1 MLRRDPDLPP
11 GPRHPRLVQAVLWGL
26 RYPQFTQAAH
36 ARYGTTYTIRPGTF
50 PATVVTTDRD
60 AVRRLLTGDPLRKAH
75 GNEVLRPLI
84 GERSVLLLAPAEHL
98 QRRKLLLPPFHGDRV
113 RGYADLM
120 QRLIDRELDGWR
132 PGDVKAVLPIAQNLT
147 MDVILQAVLG
157 VADPAM
163 RTRLRERI
171 EDVLGY
177 PFGPLNRRLARR
189 PVRASRL
196 PIRAR
201 EALATVA
208 RLPTPAVTTYFPQL
222 KTRARWNVGTI
233 RWWQHT
239 DELYEL
245 LDAQV
250 VATQNDPRLDE
261 RDDILAMLVQARDED
276 GNSLTRED
284 LRDELLALI
293 GAGHETTAA
302 AIAWGAEFLAHD
314 EALRERARNGDDD
327 YLDALVKETLRIRS
341 PLGASSVRVLDEPF
355 EIGGHTIPAGVPILI
370 NGWGLHHDASLYPE
384 PDAFRPE
391 RFLDRPPEPYT
402 WLPFGGGAHR
412 CLGAALAE
420 LEIKVALGALLRR
433 VDFTAADREPAPAVR
448 RGVVVIPLGGAR
460 PLPPRGAG
468 GRPPPCAAA
477 WWSSRSA
484 GRGSASAASARR
496 RPRRPRWPRLVRRGR
511 HGPRRPLVARPA
523 PAHGRAHPRLPRERR
538 P

>member
-189 PVRASRL
+189 SARASRL
-196 PIRAR
+196 PVRAR

-222 KTRARWNVGTI
+222 KSRSAWNVGTI
-233 RWWQHT
+233 RWWQHA
-239 DELYEL
+239 DELNEL

-250 VATQNDPRLDE
+250 VATLDDPRLDE

-276 GNSLTRED
+276 GNALTRED
-284 LRDELLALI
+284 LCDELLALI

-314 EALRERARNGDDD
+314 DAVRERARDADGD
-327 YLDALVKETLRIRS
+327 YLDALVKEVLRLRS

-355 EIGGHTIPAGVPILI
+355 EIGGRTAPPAAPLPI
-370 NGWGLHHDASLYPE
+370 NARGPH
-384 PDAFRPE
+384 
-391 RFLDRPPEPYT
+391 RPPAPRS
-402 WLPFGGGAHR
+402 PPSAPP
-412 CLGAALAE
+412 
-420 LEIKVALGALLRR
+420 
-433 VDFTAADREPAPAVR
+433 PAP
-448 RGVVVIPLGGAR
+448 R
-460 PLPPRGAG
+460 P
-468 GRPPPCAAA
+468 RPPP
-477 WWSSRSA
+477 
-484 GRGSASAASARR
+484 
-496 RPRRPRWPRLVRRGR
+496 
-511 HGPRRPLVARPA
+511 PA
-523 PAHGRAHPRLPRERR
+523 P
-538 P
+538 

>member
-1 MLRRDPDLPP
+1 M
-11 GPRHPRLVQAVLWGL
+11 PRVAQAVLWSL
-26 RYPQFTQAAH
+26 RYPQFTARAH
-36 ARYGTTYTIRPGTF
+36 ARYGPTFTLRPGTM
-50 PATVVTTDRD
+50 PPIVLTTDRD
-60 AVRRLLTGDPLRKAH
+60 AVKRLFTGDPLVRHH
-75 GNEVLRPLI
+75 GNEATRPLI
-84 GERSVLLLAPAEHL
+84 GERSVILLEPQEHL
-98 QRRKLLLPPFHGDRV
+98 ARRKLLLPPFHGDRV

-132 PGDVKAVLPIAQNLT
+132 AGDVKAVLPIAQNLT

-171 EDVLGY
+171 EDVLAY

-189 PVRASRL
+189 PARASRL
-196 PIRAR
+196 PVRAR

-222 KTRARWNVGTI
+222 KSRSAWNVGTI
-233 RWWQHT
+233 RWWRHA
-239 DELYEL
+239 DELNEL

-250 VATQNDPRLDE
+250 VATLNDPRLDE

-276 GNSLTRED
+276 GNALTRED

-314 EALRERARNGDDD
+314 DAVRERAREANGD
-327 YLDALVKETLRIRS
+327 YLDALVKEVLRLRS

-370 NGWGLHHDASLYPE
+370 NGWGLHHDPSLYPE
-384 PDAFRPE
+384 PGAFRPE
-391 RFLDRPPEPYT
+391 RFLGRAPESYT

-420 LEIKVALGALLRR
+420 LEMKVALGALLRR
-433 VDFTAADREPAPAVR
+433 VDFTSADREPAPAAR

-460 PLPPRGAG
+460 IRVVGLRE
-468 GRPPPCAAA
+468 
-477 WWSSRSA
+477 
-484 GRGSASAASARR
+484 
-496 RPRRPRWPRLVRRGR
+496 
-511 HGPRRPLVARPA
+511 PA
-523 PAHGRAHPRLPRERR
+523 PGS
-538 P
+538 